1 LSSGTQLCIVR
12 SISSMRH
19 LNAAMCIVAVVMV
32 GTAVRAEDRAAIF
45 NLNCAPC
52 HSKDGK
58 ARTPAARKLGVK
70 DLTQSKLGDEDI
82 ARQIREGRKG
92 PDGKQQ
98 MPSFGDRLS
107 PEQIRLLIQYVKEFR
122 KD

>member
-1 LSSGTQLCIVR
+1 MKHSHWALCTLALALSGTSALGED
-12 SISSMRH
+12 
-19 LNAAMCIVAVVMV
+19 AA
-32 GTAVRAEDRAAIF
+32 GLF

-70 DLTQSKLGDEDI
+70 DLTQSKINDNDI
-82 ARQIREGRKG
+82 ARQIRDGRKG

-98 MPSFGDRLS
+98 MPSFGERLS
-107 PEQIRLLIQYVKEFR
+107 AADVKLLVGYVKEFR
-122 KD
+122 KTTER